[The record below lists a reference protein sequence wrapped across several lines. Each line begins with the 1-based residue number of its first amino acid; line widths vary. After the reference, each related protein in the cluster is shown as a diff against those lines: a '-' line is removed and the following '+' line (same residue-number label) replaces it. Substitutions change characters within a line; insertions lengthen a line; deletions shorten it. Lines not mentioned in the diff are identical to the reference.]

1 MIRMMIRFYKKHETE
16 ALRDALEIG
25 LEYVQD
31 VHCGS
36 RLMCDGCPVRRV
48 CRDMQIALDFLDEK
62 LSEKYPTE

>member
-16 ALRDALEIG
+16 ALRDALEVG

-36 RLMCDGCPVRRV
+36 QLMCDRCPVKRV